1 MRSIDRW
8 KQFLADELGL
18 ETPPHELRTLVGRTL
33 SIDDGKRNEF
43 DVEFSES
50 GEFVRIIS
58 YKQEKRGIKY

>member
-8 KQFLADELGL
+8 KKFLADELGL

-33 SIDDGKRNEF
+33 SIDDGKSEV
-43 DVEFSES
+43 DVEFSSE
-50 GEFVRIIS
+50 GEFIRIIS

>member
-8 KQFLADELGL
+8 KKFLSDELGL

-43 DVEFSES
+43 DV
-50 GEFVRIIS
+50 
-58 YKQEKRGIKY
+58 